1 MKNKKK
7 NRYLLLFILGV
18 SIILVPQIV
27 IFYNNLGQQHQID
40 LYQETITDLNEE
52 QIQQFF
58 SEAASI
64 NNNTIADNLDNEND
78 SELLEISADSTKTVS
93 NHDTLSDPFTNQMTS
108 GGNQPSLIAE
118 DDVFAFIEIPKIGEM
133 LPIFLGATPKNLA
146 KGVAQVTESS
156 LPTGG
161 SGTHSVIA
169 GHRGYYGATFFR
181 YIDQMEIGDLFY
193 IHVLNKVLAY
203 EVTGQAIIEPD
214 DTSSLGIV
222 ETEDLVTLLT
232 CTPYP
237 TDRYRLLIYGSRV
250 YDEGGTVEYAS
261 ASEDPLIGKTNTE
274 DAEIGSAYPDA
285 QGQVLDEQ
293 TSYAED
299 NTEIVENRDS
309 DEAIEENTVLTGD
322 KDETQP
328 SNEETSVPSSENV
341 SVQLL
346 QSETDISTT
355 ARNHKWINR
364 LIIIAGLLSIAVSI
378 GLIVKNKRKG

>member
-78 SELLEISADSTKTVS
+78 SELLEMSADSTKTVS
-93 NHDTLSDPFTNQMTS
+93 NHDTLSDPITNQMTS

-328 SNEETSVPSSENV
+328 SN
-341 SVQLL
+341 
-346 QSETDISTT
+346 
-355 ARNHKWINR
+355 
-364 LIIIAGLLSIAVSI
+364 
-378 GLIVKNKRKG
+378 

>member
-1 MKNKKK
+1 M
-7 NRYLLLFILGV
+7 
-18 SIILVPQIV
+18 
-27 IFYNNLGQQHQID
+27 
-40 LYQETITDLNEE
+40 
-52 QIQQFF
+52 
-58 SEAASI
+58 
-64 NNNTIADNLDNEND
+64 
-78 SELLEISADSTKTVS
+78 
-93 NHDTLSDPFTNQMTS
+93 
-108 GGNQPSLIAE
+108 
-118 DDVFAFIEIPKIGEM
+118 
-133 LPIFLGATPKNLA
+133 
-146 KGVAQVTESS
+146 
-156 LPTGG
+156 
-161 SGTHSVIA
+161 
-169 GHRGYYGATFFR
+169 
-181 YIDQMEIGDLFY
+181 FY

-222 ETEDLVTLLT
+222 ETKDLVTLLT

-328 SNEETSVPSSENV
+328 SNEETSVSSSENV

>member
-1 MKNKKK
+1 MNNKKK

-222 ETEDLVTLLT
+222 EAEDLVTLLT

-250 YDEGGTVEYAS
+250 YDEEETVEYVS
-261 ASEDPLIGKTNTE
+261 VSEAPLIEKN
-274 DAEIGSAYPDA
+274 
-285 QGQVLDEQ
+285 
-293 TSYAED
+293 
-299 NTEIVENRDS
+299 NTEIVETWDDDETIEES
-309 DEAIEENTVLTGD
+309 TVLPMDEDEA
-322 KDETQP
+322 QQ
-328 SNEETSVPSSENV
+328 SNEETSVPSSENT

-364 LIIIAGLLSIAVSI
+364 LIIIVGLLSIIVSI

>member
-18 SIILVPQIV
+18 SIILVPQVV
-27 IFYNNLGQQHQID
+27 IFYNNLGQQNQID
-40 LYQETITDLNEE
+40 EYKDTITGLNES

-58 SEAASI
+58 TEAALI
-64 NNNTIADNLDNEND
+64 NNNNIAANADSEND
-78 SELLEISADSTKTVS
+78 TELPEISAEVTDTVP
-93 NHDTLSDPFTNQMTS
+93 NHYPLSDPFTNQMTS

-118 DDVFAFIEIPKIGEM
+118 DDVFAYIEIPKIGET
-133 LPIFLGATPKNLA
+133 LPIYLGATTNNLS

-193 IHVLNKVLAY
+193 IYVLNKVLIY

-222 ETEDLVTLLT
+222 DGADLVTLLT

-237 TDRYRLLIYGSRV
+237 TDQYRLLIYGSRV
-250 YDEGGTVEYAS
+250 YDEGEPVEYTT
-261 ASEDPLIGKTNTE
+261 ASEETIIGEANE
-274 DAEIGSAYPDA
+274 EEAELALKYPDEE
-285 QGQVLDEQ
+285 QQVMEGEI
-293 TSYAED
+293 SSNENYAE
-299 NTEIVENRDS
+299 NIEIQD
-309 DEAIEENTVLTGD
+309 
-322 KDETQP
+322 
-328 SNEETSVPSSENV
+328 SSETFEQSSDSAV
-341 SVQLL
+341 SEYTENQVP
-346 QSETDISTT
+346 QSSGNTIGQILMSANEISPA
-355 ARNHKWINR
+355 ARNHKLINR
-364 LIIIAGLLSIAVSI
+364 IIITAGLLSIAISG
-378 GLIVKNKRKG
+378 GLIMSNKRKE

>member
-18 SIILVPQIV
+18 SIILVPQMV
-27 IFYNNLGQQHQID
+27 IFYNNLGQQNQIEQ
-40 LYQETITDLNEE
+40 YQDAITDLNEN

-58 SEAASI
+58 TEAASI
-64 NNNTIADNLDNEND
+64 NNNNIAANMD
-78 SELLEISADSTKTVS
+78 SENYTESPEISAEENDTET
-93 NHDTLSDPFTNQMTS
+93 NHYTLSDPFTNQMTS

-118 DDVFAFIEIPKIGEM
+118 DDVFAFIEIPKIGET
-133 LPIFLGATPKNLA
+133 LPIYLGATTSNLA

-181 YIDQMEIGDLFY
+181 YVDQMEVGDQFY
-193 IHVLNKVLAY
+193 IHVLDKVLIY
-203 EVTGQAIIEPD
+203 EVTGQAVIEPD
-214 DTSSLGIV
+214 DTTSLGLV
-222 ETEDLVTLLT
+222 EGEDLVTLLT

-250 YDEGGTVEYAS
+250 YDEVESVEYAS
-261 ASEDPLIGKTNTE
+261 ASENPEFTVENAEEEQGEDEATSSNENNTE
-274 DAEIGSAYPDA
+274 TI
-285 QGQVLDEQ
+285 
-293 TSYAED
+293 
-299 NTEIVENRDS
+299 ENQDGN
-309 DEAIEENTVLTGD
+309 ETIEESSALPVDEDTVEQNNKEASTSSQENTFVPLFQSD
-322 KDETQP
+322 K
-328 SNEETSVPSSENV
+328 
-341 SVQLL
+341 
-346 QSETDISTT
+346 DISTT

-364 LIIIAGLLSIAVSI
+364 LIIIVGFSSIAVSV